1 MLMQNILKYLLEGLA
16 IALAIYLVNK
26 NIKPKEILMISLVG
40 AVTFAVLDLFAPNVG
55 SGARLGA
62 GFGLGAK
69 HVGFGEHFQQGE
81 EEVMM
86 PEETD
91 EVVQVQDEEQEY
103 VEMPEVPEMQEL
115 NEEIN
120 ETEDDLLGF
129 DESDDTLAS
138 FEEPTNEEIQKEM
151 AIKNKNVNNNRDN
164 MEGFTNYAGLLKQ
177 ARNVGQVLTQQ
188 ARNVFTEGFQ
198 SEVDLDTPS
207 ENNKRIGGVL
217 YSGDIVNLYEASTF
231 NTDNKSIVQRSATS
245 SDILV
250 TDEIQGVKTNLS
262 KLRLVKEDVNGG
274 LVSSNRQV
282 PISYGDTVFIRHN
295 AYVNSV
301 NTSLFVKVGK
311 RVHSHQSG
319 PGFNRF
325 VILNPSDNSLTDN
338 IKYGDSFVL
347 KYEGSG
353 ADLPEGYLY
362 KVTGNDDIP
371 NSVKIQDHDGDIG
384 TSVTEKPDPLVL
396 VASLVRVH
404 ELGNRQ
410 LAVEPKGVLF
420 P

>member
-26 NIKPKEILMISLVG
+26 NIKPKEIIMISLVG
-40 AVTFAVLDLFAPNVG
+40 AVTFAILDLFAPNVG

-69 HVGFGEHFQQGE
+69 HVGFGEHFQQSE

-86 PEETD
+86 PEEIVTVEEVENVEKIESGEEVEQIPD
-91 EVVQVQDEEQEY
+91 EL
-103 VEMPEVPEMQEL
+103 VEKD
-115 NEEIN
+115 N
-120 ETEDDLLGF
+120 DLLGF
-129 DESDDTLAS
+129 DESADTLAS
-138 FEEPTNEEIQKEM
+138 FDEPTNEEIQKEM
-151 AIKNKNVNNNRDN
+151 ALKSKNVRNNNDN
-164 MEGFTNYAGLLKQ
+164 MEGFTNYGGLLKQ

-188 ARNVFTEGFQ
+188 ASNVFTEGFQ
-198 SEVDLDTPS
+198 NADDTDTPS

-217 YSGDIVNLYEASTF
+217 YSGDIVNLYEANTF

-250 TDEIQGVKTNLS
+250 SDEIQGVKTNLS

-325 VILNPSDNSLTDN
+325 VILNPSDNGLTDN

-371 NSVKIQDHDGDIG
+371 NSVKIQEHTDSIG
-384 TSVTEKPDPLVL
+384 TTVEGKPDPLVL